1 VNSFEYVAT
10 ETEQAH
16 LDQQESHS
24 ILRTSLLVPDSE
36 TKLEEQTS
44 IPIAAVEKNL
54 EEQFSI
60 PVFDLETNLESQ
72 IAAPTPASEINLED
86 VSATLMEAGDN
97 QVVEFEPVQQIS
109 YQLSYSCLLI
119 PRFSD
124 HYLSGDITEDLPR
137 WIKQICISYDWRL
150 GEIMIRPGYLQ
161 WVITVPLTVSPAQF
175 MRITRQQTSLKILED
190 YPRFKRQNL
199 SGDFWAPGFSVA
211 PGNQFQSMEN
221 VNSFIL
227 QTRRNQGI
235 S

>member
-1 VNSFEYVAT
+1 VNSFEYVTT

-16 LDQQESHS
+16 LEQKELQT
-24 ILRTSLLVPDSE
+24 ILRASLPVSAPE
-36 TKLEEQTS
+36 GKLEEQTVISNPALEVSIKEEVRVPLS
-44 IPIAAVEKNL
+44 IPA
-54 EEQFSI
+54 
-60 PVFDLETNLESQ
+60 LETILEVESPSTGTGDSQIVELES
-72 IAAPTPASEINLED
+72 I
-86 VSATLMEAGDN
+86 
-97 QVVEFEPVQQIS
+97 QQIS
-109 YQLSYSCLLI
+109 YELSYSCLLI

-137 WIKQICISYDWRL
+137 WIKEICISYGWRL
-150 GEIMIRPGYLQ
+150 GAIMIRPGYFQ
-161 WVITVPLTVSPAQF
+161 WIITVPLTASPAQF

-211 PGNQFQSMEN
+211 PGNQFQSMES